1 MKKPLLFLALAAAV
15 AFASCSDDDDDKNCD
30 SCTLQGE
37 KLEICDNGDG
47 TYTLSGGGESET
59 IDEADLQGVS
69 TKEFVDALCSLE
81 DLAQ

>member
-1 MKKPLLFLALAAAV
+1 MKKPLLFLAMAATV

-69 TKEFVDALCSLE
+69 TKEFVDALCSLG